1 VKRQLQAGFTII
13 ELMIALLISTLLV
26 IMILSI
32 FSRMSFAYRQQQ
44 QVVGAQQLLGAA
56 KTAIELDA
64 KQTGLELSQGF
75 KIATQ
80 PGNLQSP
87 LQIVD
92 SAVGPDEVGFYYA
105 DPSAQAVVRTV
116 TGALTGVTLD
126 AGLGASF
133 AVLPAPATNLVVLVN
148 VDTISMSNPISPTTD
163 AKIAKFD
170 ACVLQITQ
178 VVGDAITFSSVAP
191 WGNGGNTHC
200 TAPVPNRTM
209 MYKFVARYW
218 RLDPT
223 PARLADGVLQVSN
236 IGNLPNINPN
246 WEDQAFNLTD
256 LQVAT
261 LFYDGDGVDTADP
274 GTDGDRDWSSD
285 NVQFGRTTP
294 IGIAAAFVPPLM
306 VSISLVA
313 RTDRDVEGVGTGFTP
328 TLAVTTNMANNNIG
342 NHDKVSLPSATDD
355 RLKGN
360 RIYRYVTFQVDM
372 RNMGVGR

>member
-1 VKRQLQAGFTII
+1 MKRQLQAGFTII